1 MTAIPDQGQA
11 ALELREV
18 SCVLGGATIL
28 QDVSLSVQPGEIVVV
43 LGRSGAGKS
52 TLLRALAGFESI
64 AHGEITLKQ
73 GVVSSPSV
81 IVPPERRN
89 IGIVVQSFALFPH
102 LTAMRNV
109 MFGLKDA
116 DRAETARRWLERV
129 GLGDRGT
136 AYPHELS
143 GGEQQRIALARALA
157 REPEIVLL
165 DEAFSSL
172 DQQLRQTVRG
182 ETKQLLRETG
192 AAVLAV
198 THDPDEAMELADRI
212 IVMDAGQILQAGP
225 PEELYWQPQSVTAA
239 RLLGE
244 INVLRGEVREGVAA
258 TSAGSFPT
266 GDLPDGT
273 PFTVLVRPAAMRF
286 RADPTGP
293 AEVVGSRFQAGIQ
306 QLDVVGSN
314 GERMR
319 VSAGNLATVEAG
331 TRGVV
336 ELSVNRYSLLP
347 D

>member
-11 ALELREV
+11 ALELRGV

-73 GVVSSPSV
+73 GVVSSPGA

-102 LTAMRNV
+102 MTTMQNV
-109 MFGLKDA
+109 MFGLRGT
-116 DRAETARRWLERV
+116 DRAETAQRWLERV
-129 GLGDRGT
+129 GLGDRST

-157 REPEIVLL
+157 REPQIVLL

-172 DQQLRQTVRG
+172 DQQLRQAVRG

-212 IVMDAGQILQAGP
+212 IVMDAGQILQAGS

-244 INVLRGEVREGVAA
+244 INVLRGEVWQGVAV
-258 TSAGSFPT
+258 TSVASFPSD
-266 GDLPDGT
+266 DLPDGT
-273 PFTVLVRPAAMRF
+273 RLTVLLRPAAMRF
-286 RADPTGP
+286 REDPTGSI
-293 AEVVGSRFQAGIQ
+293 EVIGSRFQAGFQ
-306 QLDVVGSN
+306 QLDVVDSN
-314 GERMR
+314 GERLR
-319 VSAGNLATVEAG
+319 VSAGNLPSAEAG
-331 TRGVV
+331 TRGAI
-336 ELSVNRYSLLP
+336 ELSAGRYSLLP